1 MLYGSSWFTVCF
13 WFLKTSQWLWCGEMW
28 ARGLSCQQ
36 LSSNYSQSPHSPS
49 SSTLLHQSPDQ
60 HWPLIGQHSL
70 VLSSDSS
77 VAGVSCDQWISEA
90 WHTAEHCLVR
100 AGGDSGAG
108 THTHLSYLYS
118 LTTSLH
124 LQVNHHSH
132 VCHPLLTYCF
142 FIFDPPEYFCRCF

>member
-1 MLYGSSWFTVCF
+1 MWF
-13 WFLKTSQWLWCGEMW
+13 WFLETSQWLWCGEMW

-70 VLSSDSS
+70 MLGSDWS

-118 LTTSLH
+118 FNAVLKCSSENEQSLRAI
-124 LQVNHHSH
+124 LKILPFLLFSKKRQKIYVI
-132 VCHPLLTYCF
+132 VCLWPLWQ
-142 FIFDPPEYFCRCF
+142 